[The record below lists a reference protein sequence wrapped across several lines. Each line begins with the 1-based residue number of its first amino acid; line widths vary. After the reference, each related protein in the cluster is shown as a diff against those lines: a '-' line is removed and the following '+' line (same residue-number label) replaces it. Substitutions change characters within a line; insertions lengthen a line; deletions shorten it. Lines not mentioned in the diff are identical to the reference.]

1 MDQEQVEAMLM
12 QLKSC
17 TEEFNVTVE
26 QVDAYMEGL
35 EDCFEPRAY
44 QHMTLSD
51 LAKDVR
57 AYWAALE

>member
-1 MDQEQVEAMLM
+1 MEQEQVEAMLV
-12 QLKSC
+12 QLKSRA
-17 TEEFNVTVE
+17 EEFNVTVE

-51 LAKDVR
+51 LAEDVQV
-57 AYWAALE
+57 YWMALN